1 MAVNNIRLKFC
12 ILTLCN
18 FLLKMLKLLIRLLYV
33 FSIQLKS
40 LSTVICLKRL
50 YVSIINKI
58 FFILKYQT
66 KKMFTLELIP
76 FGVRRLESFSKY
88 KFIFI
93 YLYSIK
99 NIDFYQIVLDL
110 FFLKISKYIYTFRQ

>member
-76 FGVRRLESFSKY
+76 FGVRRLEGFSKY
-88 KFIFI
+88 KFVFFLYIFI
-93 YLYSIK
+93 
-99 NIDFYQIVLDL
+99 Q
-110 FFLKISKYIYTFRQ
+110 